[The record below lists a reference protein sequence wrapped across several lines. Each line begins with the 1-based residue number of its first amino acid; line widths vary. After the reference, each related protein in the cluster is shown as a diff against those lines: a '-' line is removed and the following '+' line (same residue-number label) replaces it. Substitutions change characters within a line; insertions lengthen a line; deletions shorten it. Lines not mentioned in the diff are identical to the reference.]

1 MDDEEEKVFG
11 RLTLC
16 LLEASKKGGDR
27 IFPGPLLIPLIE
39 SCIV

>member
-1 MDDEEEKVFG
+1 MDDEEENFFG

-27 IFPGPLLIPLIE
+27 TFPGPLLIPLIE